1 MRLHRYVSSNRFHNN
16 SIDVVDFRTVDFREV
31 ERLVDDSY
39 FVPSTEA
46 VKRIRNLGNQSLEG
60 QYDSQASIDSGI
72 TPHYV
77 RHPSRDIV
85 EVVKF
90 TQALYAKVEKSLQ
103 NDISEA
109 QRKSLEKQK
118 SELEK
123 TRIHLAELE
132 KLSKDV
138 NIEV

>member
-1 MRLHRYVSSNRFHNN
+1 MRTHRYLSANRFHSN
-16 SIDVVDFRTVDFREV
+16 SIASVDFRTVDFREV

-46 VKRIRNLGNQSLEG
+46 VKRIRNLGNQSLEA
-60 QYDSQASIDSGI
+60 QYDSALSLQTGI

-85 EVVKF
+85 EVMKF
-90 TQALYAKVEKSLQ
+90 TKALYDKVEKSLQ
-103 NDISEA
+103 GDISEA

-118 SELEK
+118 TELEK
-123 TRIHLAELE
+123 TKIHLAELE
-132 KLSKDV
+132 KLSKDDKL
-138 NIEV
+138 EV

>member
-1 MRLHRYVSSNRFHNN
+1 MRSHRYLSINRFHNN
-16 SIDVVDFRTVDFREV
+16 SIGVVDSRTVDYREV

-60 QYDSQASIDSGI
+60 QYDSKASLDSGI

-85 EVVKF
+85 EVMKF
-90 TQALYAKVEKSLQ
+90 TQSLYDKVEKSLQ
-103 NDISEA
+103 NDISDA

-118 SELEK
+118 TELEK
-123 TRIHLAELE
+123 TKLHLVELE

-138 NIEV
+138 KSEV

>member
-1 MRLHRYVSSNRFHNN
+1 MRFHRYTSSNRFHNN
-16 SIDVVDFRTVDFREV
+16 SINVVDLRTVDYREV

-46 VKRIRNLGNQSLEG
+46 VKRIRNLGNQPLEG
-60 QYDSQASIDSGI
+60 QYDSQASLDSGI

-90 TQALYAKVEKSLQ
+90 TQALYDKVEKSLQ

-118 SELEK
+118 TELEK
-123 TRIHLAELE
+123 TKLHLVELE
-132 KLSKDV
+132 RLSNDLKV
-138 NIEV
+138 EV